1 MDGDSSNWT
10 PNYGFLHALFQ
21 RGRPWGEPGHLVL
34 ALSVV
39 GKDADVRG
47 LAIDA
52 LIEGIENRIFDP
64 AVFAM
69 VMTRL
74 CEGEWVKYN
83 RLSENL
89 LHVAQVSPVHARAID
104 AALQAW
110 LPDFDLAQRNGH
122 HVLQLLVE
130 TQAMSGAPVS
140 PSTRTALTS
149 LTGKTKA
156 ASLAKQILG

>member
-1 MDGDSSNWT
+1 
-10 PNYGFLHALFQ
+10 L
-21 RGRPWGEPGHLVL
+21 
-34 ALSVV
+34 V

-64 AVFAM
+64 AIFAI

-83 RLSENL
+83 RLGENL
-89 LHVAQVSPVHARAID
+89 LQVAQVSPIHARAID

-110 LPDFDLAQRNGH
+110 LPSFDLAQRNGH
-122 HVLQLLVE
+122 HVLQVFVE
-130 TQAMSGAPVS
+130 TQAISNSPIS

-149 LTGKTKA
+149 LTGKTKS